1 MKQTPRGRCLLIY
14 MDMKPKQKRLKI
26 EWKQFQRLPEWPL
39 TIQSTGPGTSLED
52 TKVRKV
58 EIASILI
65 EQNRFGIRSLA
76 E

>member
-1 MKQTPRGRCLLIY
+1 
-14 MDMKPKQKRLKI
+14 MKPKQKRLKI
-26 EWKQFQRLPEWPL
+26 EFKQFQRLPEWQL
-39 TIQSTGPGTSLED
+39 NLQSTSPDTSLEN